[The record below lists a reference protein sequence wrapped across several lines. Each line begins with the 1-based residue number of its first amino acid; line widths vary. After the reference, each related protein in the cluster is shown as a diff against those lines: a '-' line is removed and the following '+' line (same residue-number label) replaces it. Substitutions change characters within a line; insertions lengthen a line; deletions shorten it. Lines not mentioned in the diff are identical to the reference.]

1 MGAALLSNQ
10 DNACNIISNLS
21 QNLSIPVTA
30 KIRIL
35 DSVEATADF
44 MKRLEAAGAAAITGN
59 KTK

>member
-21 QNLSIPVTA
+21 KNLSIPVTA

-35 DSVEATADF
+35 DSIETTADF
-44 MKRLEAAGAAAITGN
+44 MKRLEAAGAAAITG
-59 KTK
+59 

>member
-1 MGAALLSNQ
+1 MGAALLTNQ

-21 QNLSIPVTA
+21 QHLSIPVTA

-44 MKRLEAAGAAAITGN
+44 MKRLEAAGAAAITGAHD
-59 KTK
+59 